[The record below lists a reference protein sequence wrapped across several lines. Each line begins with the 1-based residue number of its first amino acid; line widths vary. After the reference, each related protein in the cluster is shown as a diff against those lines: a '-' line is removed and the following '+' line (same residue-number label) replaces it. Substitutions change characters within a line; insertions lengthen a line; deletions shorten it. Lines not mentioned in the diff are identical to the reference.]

1 MYKYHITLFWNFMN
15 HLIPFSHHFCIFYY
29 YKLNQNALLKQEAN
43 LPPWVNDMIFEQL
56 IKLSTCLIS
65 HFSQDQFNTL
75 ERLFFKFSCFLRV
88 ANIAQPRKLYLSKIA
103 PKFFSQRLGNLFS
116 LKIIL
121 GPLER
126 FWKNPDIFIC
136 Q

>member
-65 HFSQDQFNTL
+65 HFSQDHLNTL
-75 ERLFFKFSCFLRV
+75 ERFFSNSFFKGGRYCKTVKIVFIK
-88 ANIAQPRKLYLSKIA
+88 NWSKILLLEVGRSVFY
-103 PKFFSQRLGNLFS
+103 KNDLGS
-116 LKIIL
+116 IRKILKETRHIYL
-121 GPLER
+121 
-126 FWKNPDIFIC
+126 
-136 Q
+136 

>member
-65 HFSQDQFNTL
+65 HFSQDHLNTL
-75 ERLFFKFSCFLRV
+75 ERLFSNSVVFLRV
-88 ANIAQPRKLYLSKIA
+88 VDIAKP
-103 PKFFSQRLGNLFS
+103 
-116 LKIIL
+116 
-121 GPLER
+121 
-126 FWKNPDIFIC
+126 
-136 Q
+136 